1 MQATFHGVE
10 FLRILFK
17 FKKRKENS
25 SLHCMFTFSIKRQIR
40 RFHVVVVQ
48 LTSKICI
55 KKRDARAELS
65 VLIIK
70 PIFLT
75 LLSSS
80 SS

>member
-1 MQATFHGVE
+1 MST
-10 FLRILFK
+10 
-17 FKKRKENS
+17 S
-25 SLHCMFTFSIKRQIR
+25 SIKRQIK
-40 RFHVVVVQ
+40 RFHVARAVEV
-48 LTSKICI
+48 KKNCI